1 MKRLGLFFAILAAGL
16 LLGMSSLWAASSVNI
31 GVSAEVPD
39 GSPEISV
46 TILKFTDGDPDNNP
60 WTNSEEVTSMNFG
73 TLKHTFKDGSEAG
86 LWFSDVGFCVV
97 IYAQPYGQ
105 PYEIKSTCTGLV
117 FGSNALPAGSFGLV
131 PAYSENDK
139 WTWGPKPEDSQK
151 QGPMPD
157 GAELGTPGPAIATDK
172 LIYSSE
178 SGTATA
184 RIIQAYYSIPPKKKD
199 GSDPYNGFEPIPLS
213 QPPGIYTGTVTITI
227 STK

>member
-1 MKRLGLFFAILAAGL
+1 MKRLGSFFTILAAGL
-16 LLGMSSLWAASSVNI
+16 LLVGMSSLWAASSVNI

-60 WTNSEEVTSMNFG
+60 WTNSTEETSMNFG
-73 TLKHTFKDGSEAG
+73 TLKHTFDDGSEAG
-86 LWFSDVGFCVV
+86 LWFSKAGFCVV

-117 FGSNALPAGSFGLV
+117 SGSSTLPVGSFGLT
-131 PAYSENDK
+131 PAYSEDDE
-139 WTWGPKPEDSQK
+139 WQWPGGSEK
-151 QGPMPD
+151 QGQMPN
-157 GAELGTPGPAIATDK
+157 GAQLGTPGPAIATDK

-199 GSDPYNGFEPIPLS
+199 GSDPYEGFQPIPLD
-213 QPPGIYTGTVTITI
+213 QPPGTYTGTVTITI

>member
-1 MKRLGLFFAILAAGL
+1 MKRLGSFFIILTAGL
-16 LLGMSSLWAASSVNI
+16 LLGMSSLWADSSVNI
-31 GVSAEVPD
+31 DVSAKVPD
-39 GSPEISV
+39 SSPEISV
-46 TILKFTDGDPDNNP
+46 TILKFTDGNPDNNP
-60 WTNSEEVTSMNFG
+60 WTDSDEVTSMNFG

-86 LWFSDVGFCVV
+86 LWFSDAGFCVV

-117 FGSNALPAGSFGLV
+117 SENNDQLPAGSFGLTPV
-131 PAYSENDK
+131 YSENDEWK
-139 WTWGPKPEDSQK
+139 WSKGSKK
-151 QGPMPD
+151 QGQMPP
-157 GAELGTPGPAIATDK
+157 GAKLGTPGPAIATNK

-199 GSDPYNGFEPIPLS
+199 GSDPYEGFQPIPLD
-213 QPPGIYTGTVTITI
+213 QPPGTYTGTVTITI

>member
-1 MKRLGLFFAILAAGL
+1 MKRLSSFFTILTAGL

-46 TILKFTDGDPDNNP
+46 TILRFTDGNPDNNP
-60 WTNSEEVTSMNFG
+60 WTNSDEVTSMNFG
-73 TLKHTFKDGSEAG
+73 TLKHTFDDGSEAG

-105 PYEIKSTCTGLV
+105 PYEIKSTCAGLV
-117 FGSNALPAGSFGLV
+117 SENNDTLPAGSFGLT
-131 PAYSENDK
+131 PAYSEDDEWHWPGGSK
-139 WTWGPKPEDSQK
+139 K
-151 QGPMPD
+151 QGPMPN
-157 GAELGTPGPAIATDK
+157 GAQLGTPGPAIATDK

-178 SGTATA
+178 PGTATA

-199 GSDPYNGFEPIPLS
+199 GSDPYDGFEPIPLD
-213 QPPGIYTGTVTITI
+213 QPPGTYTGIVTITI